1 VVAALAI
8 VTDSIACLPPDSA
21 ADLDVCVVPVR
32 IIHRGQVLR
41 DELDVTLDEVFE
53 WQQRG
58 QLVST
63 SQPSVGDF
71 VEAYRRLAAHAEAI
85 VSIHVSAAMTGV
97 YQSARLAA
105 SLVPEVPI
113 RVIDSQAATIA
124 EGFLVLEAA
133 RMARAGATLDEIER
147 FVLALRPRIRF
158 FAVLDTVKHLVR
170 SGRAPLLASLAVDV
184 LQIKPI
190 LTLLDGRIVMLARA
204 RTRRRALRAMVERMA
219 RDVGHR
225 PVRVAVFHA
234 AAQEEAERLRSEVVR
249 RFKCRECLL
258 VTVTPAMGLYTGP
271 GLLGLAYY
279 TDLADR

>member
-1 VVAALAI
+1 MVGTVAV
-8 VTDSIACLPPDSA
+8 VTDSIACLPADSV

-53 WQQRG
+53 WQRSG
-58 QLVST
+58 QQVSS

-71 VEAYRRLAAHAEAI
+71 VEAYRRLAAHADAI

-133 RMARAGATLDEIER
+133 RMARAGAALDEIER
-147 FVLALRPRIRF
+147 RVLALRPQIRF

-190 LTLLDGRIVMLARA
+190 LTLAGGRIVVLARA
-204 RTRRRALRAMVERMA
+204 RTRRRALGAMVEQMA
-219 RDVGHR
+219 RDVGER

-234 AAQEEAERLRSEVVR
+234 AAQEEAERLRFEVME
-249 RFKCRECLL
+249 RFVCRECLL

-279 TDLADR
+279 TDPADR